1 MNRYYSLSFRSYF
14 LGLYCSISQFFN
26 STPFLLTMVM
36 TDDDDNVD
44 VDVDDDDDDDDDD
57 EDDSVVAYLR
67 YNVLSFVLFY

>member
-44 VDVDDDDDDDDDD
+44 VDDEDED
-57 EDDSVVAYLR
+57 EDDSVAAYLR